1 MNTIRRDSVKQ
12 GAFYRKLIQTHGSP
26 LVAVD
31 GRRVRSQYHDLKQAL
46 PGVDLYYA
54 IKSFPQPDLVGWL
67 YNMGAGFDVAS
78 SGEIDLVRQLHIP
91 ARRTIHTHPIK
102 RDSDIRDALRYG
114 CTTFVV
120 DNADELLKFLPYK
133 NRVGLLL
140 RISFRSSAAVV
151 DLSKKFG
158 CDIAE
163 VPGMLDLARK
173 LGIHFKGLSFHVGS
187 QCTDARRQVEA
198 IAACNAIIRRHHA
211 DSDVPISILDIGGGF
226 PVAYD
231 FGHVDIGAY
240 CAPIVHALAELPP
253 YVNVIAEPGRF
264 LSAPSAKCIAT
275 VIGKALRQGRYW
287 YYLDDGVYGS
297 FSGQLY
303 DHTRYPLEIF
313 SDDDRRF
320 PSVLAGP
327 TCDSIDLIAEDVYLP
342 PMELGNI
349 VVGHMMGA
357 YTTASA
363 TDFNFV
369 KRAKVVPLN
378 ATDSVALSAGSNF
391 MADSLTRAYPSI
403 DSTTTLDPFS
413 MKGVKGTKH

>member
-1 MNTIRRDSVKQ
+1 MNTIRSASAKKD
-12 GAFYRKLIQTHGSP
+12 AFYRELIQTHGSP

-31 GRRVRSQYHDLKQAL
+31 GLRIRSQYQDLKQAL

-54 IKSFPQPDLVGWL
+54 IKSFPQPDLIGWL
-67 YNMGAGFDVAS
+67 HAMGAGFDVAS
-78 SGEIDLVRQLHIP
+78 SGEIDLVRRLHIP
-91 ARRTIHTHPIK
+91 GRRTIHTHPIK
-102 RDSDIRDALRYG
+102 RDGDIRDALRFG

-140 RISFRSSAAVV
+140 RISFRSSTAVV

-158 CDIAE
+158 CDISQVSE
-163 VPGMLDLARK
+163 MLDLAKK
-173 LGIHFKGLSFHVGS
+173 LGIHVKGLSFHAGS
-187 QCTDARRQVEA
+187 QCTDARRHVEA
-198 IAACNAIIRRHHA
+198 IAACNAIIRRHHRY
-211 DSDVPISILDIGGGF
+211 SEVPISILDIGGGF

-264 LSAPSAKCIAT
+264 ISAPSAKCITT
-275 VIGKALRQGRYW
+275 VIGKSLRDGRYW

-327 TCDSIDLIAEDVYLP
+327 TCDSIDLIAEDILLP
-342 PMELGNI
+342 PMELGDI

-363 TDFNFV
+363 TDFNFI

-378 ATDSVALSAGSNF
+378 AGDPIALPEKTGFGDRHIYPDTLCHWSRNGHGPVFSKGS
-391 MADSLTRAYPSI
+391 
-403 DSTTTLDPFS
+403 
-413 MKGVKGTKH
+413 